1 MWNYFYYDN
10 KVTFKS
16 NDNYDVV
23 IQNLNKSR
31 DKTDGVFWYKQF
43 KCNNNNVSFQ
53 FR

>member
-1 MWNYFYYDN
+1 M
-10 KVTFKS
+10 VTFKS
-16 NDNYDVV
+16 NNNNDVV

-31 DKTDGVFWYKQF
+31 DKIRLMVFRYKQL